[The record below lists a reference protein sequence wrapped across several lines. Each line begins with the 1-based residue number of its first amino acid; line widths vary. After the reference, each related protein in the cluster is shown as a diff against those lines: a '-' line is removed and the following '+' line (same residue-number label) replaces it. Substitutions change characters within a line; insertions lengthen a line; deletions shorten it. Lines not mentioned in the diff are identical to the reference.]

1 MENIYFILHHKNTK
15 HKSIHYVFLRMSVAR
30 TQKNVRLLNGQYF
43 ILFMLYLCNDFMLF
57 TGFEE

>member
-15 HKSIHYVFLRMSVAR
+15 HKSIHYVFLRIVGCQN
-30 TQKNVRLLNGQYF
+30 TKNVCLLNGQCF